1 MSHFKYLGSQL
12 SHVKMV
18 VVVVVPW
25 KFFNIAISVPAFLQL
40 LLLQNISKKIQK
52 GNTSRAIMS
61 EQMKYLVAELNKAP
75 YNRNYNL
82 ISFDALQGDQ
92 LLQILSDVLAVID
105 AKNKIDIREE
115 EAESTVIRILGML
128 RILKYKPPD
137 EISHNFRQGLV
148 EGHKQVK
155 MKCTVWKIGMCK

>member
-1 MSHFKYLGSQL
+1 
-12 SHVKMV
+12 
-18 VVVVVPW
+18 
-25 KFFNIAISVPAFLQL
+25 
-40 LLLQNISKKIQK
+40 
-52 GNTSRAIMS
+52 MS

-155 MKCTVWKIGMCK
+155 MKCTVCKIRNVHSKQSQVFRLCHLSFNKTGTYDMLSFFVRYSLKK